1 MTMLET
7 KTALEEALYNN
18 NRISYDVMINA
29 YVAVVDYLK
38 RNEDGNLKWDIDLRK
53 IKG

>member
-18 NRISYDVMINA
+18 NRISYDVMLNA

-38 RNEDGNLKWDIDLRK
+38 RNEDGNIKFDIDLSK
-53 IKG
+53 MKL